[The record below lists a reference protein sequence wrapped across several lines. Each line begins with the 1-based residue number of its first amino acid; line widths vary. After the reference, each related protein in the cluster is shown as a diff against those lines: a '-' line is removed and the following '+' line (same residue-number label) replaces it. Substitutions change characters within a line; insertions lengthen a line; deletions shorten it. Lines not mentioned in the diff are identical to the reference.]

1 MKIDKLPIADHIL
14 DCLLHNILL
23 LDNKLI
29 IQYANYASRQFF
41 SANPRKLL
49 GTPLP
54 ILFDYCSFDMDLMQK
69 KIKKNKSFTDNEVT
83 LVINTHS
90 YNVTISAQP
99 ISQGFILLEFSP
111 VNSYRRLEQE
121 QSLQILSRDLIRT
134 LAHEIKNPL
143 GGLRGAA
150 QLLAKTLSSSEQLEY
165 TQVIIEQAD
174 RLRNLVDRLLGPQ
187 HPGLKTTQSIHQV
200 VERTYYLISLTLPE
214 NIKLIKDYDP
224 SLPELPHYPEQIEQ
238 VLLNISQNAIQAM
251 EENGGTLTMRTR
263 TAFHVTL
270 HGKTYRLA
278 ARIDIEDN
286 GPGIPSQIQDTLFY
300 PMVSHHKGGNGLGL
314 SIAQNIIDQHAGR
327 IEFSSWPGHTQF
339 SIYLPIKN

>member
-1 MKIDKLPIADHIL
+1 MKIDILPIADHIL

-29 IQYANYASRQFF
+29 IQYANHASRQFF
-41 SANPRKLL
+41 LANPRKLL

-54 ILFDYCSFDMDLMQK
+54 ILFDYCSLDMDLMQK
-69 KIKKNKSFTDNEVT
+69 KIKKNLSFTDNEVT
-83 LVINTHS
+83 LVINNHS
-90 YNVTISAQP
+90 YNVIISAQP
-99 ISQGFILLEFSP
+99 ISQGFILLEFLP
-111 VNSYRRLEQE
+111 VNHYRRLEQE

-150 QLLAKTLSSSEQLEY
+150 QLLAKTLSEPEQLEY

-187 HPGLKTTQSIHQV
+187 HPGAKTTQSIHQV
-200 VERTYYLISLTLPE
+200 VERTYHLISLTLPK

-224 SLPELPHYPEQIEQ
+224 SLPEFPHYPEQIEQ

-300 PMVSHHKGGNGLGL
+300 AMVSHHKGGNGLGL